1 MSGINSEKKIGGILE
16 GETCLGIFS
25 AAGVARCSSDGTR
38 IISTSDRSRSAAF
51 VEIRRL
57 AALNRVL
64 ESDIRKAVQA
74 AAPAFQGIAG
84 VSWQSRDWNVCRRV
98 PGVQSRSSRPFH
110 L

>member
-1 MSGINSEKKIGGILE
+1 MC
-16 GETCLGIFS
+16 TGIFS
-25 AAGVARCSSDGTR
+25 TVGVNTARHFGNGTQ
-38 IISTSDRSRSAAF
+38 IISTSDRSRSAGAAF

-74 AAPAFQGIAG
+74 VAPAFQGIAG

>member
-1 MSGINSEKKIGGILE
+1 MRF
-16 GETCLGIFS
+16 GIFS
-25 AAGVARCSSDGTR
+25 IADVSAARRSGNGTR
-38 IISTSDRSRSAAF
+38 IISTSDRSRSAGAAF